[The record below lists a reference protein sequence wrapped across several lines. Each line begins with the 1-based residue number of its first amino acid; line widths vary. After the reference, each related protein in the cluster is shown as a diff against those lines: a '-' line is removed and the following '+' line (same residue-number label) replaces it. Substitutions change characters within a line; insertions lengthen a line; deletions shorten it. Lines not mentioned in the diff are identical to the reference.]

1 MCIIKKSGN
10 AQPLKEIEVMK
21 YLECEYGKIQFIT
34 YVAIHSLFSFEISRK
49 LEYLLK
55 KHTVI
60 GYEKTSLSV
69 NSSHFLYKSSNFEE
83 RAQYRRQLQHDTDIE
98 PAWAINPNKARH
110 SVLIEGG

>member
-1 MCIIKKSGN
+1 MYYKKSGN
-10 AQPLKEIEVMK
+10 AQPLKEIQVMK
-21 YLECEYGKIQFIT
+21 YLECEDGKIQFIT

-49 LEYLLK
+49 LEYLFK

-98 PAWAINPNKARH
+98 PAWPEIQIKHAIQC
-110 SVLIEGG
+110 L